1 MRVLRSS
8 VFCTCSLYTL
18 FLPLTSRQVSLL
30 PRRWIFGDGMC
41 SCCCLPLSHRC
52 LCLSA
57 WGLWDCG
64 RAALPWQRAVL
75 PNCVHLGFGV
85 SLRSSPSLLFIPPSS
100 QVFFGV
106 AEAIS
111 GSLSLSLSASHLSLS
126 TAYHPQT
133 YSHIRNETHIVENK
147 IHVHTGACAS
157 ITTFPLSTSSFHFLC
172 SRLYFVPSPFPCGGS
187 NTALRDTTVPRVPPA
202 YITVSSLL

>member
-111 GSLSLSLSASHLSLS
+111 GSLSLSLCLPSLTLHSLS
-126 TAYHPQT
+126 PSNVL
-133 YSHIRNETHIVENK
+133 SHT
-147 IHVHTGACAS
+147 
-157 ITTFPLSTSSFHFLC
+157 
-172 SRLYFVPSPFPCGGS
+172 
-187 NTALRDTTVPRVPPA
+187 
-202 YITVSSLL
+202 

>member
-1 MRVLRSS
+1 
-8 VFCTCSLYTL
+8 
-18 FLPLTSRQVSLL
+18 
-30 PRRWIFGDGMC
+30 MC

-111 GSLSLSLSASHLSLS
+111 SPLSLSLSASHPSLS

-133 YSHIRNETHIVENK
+133 YSHIRNETHILENK

-157 ITTFPLSTSSFHFLC
+157 ITTFLFPPPHFTFSVVVST
-172 SRLYFVPSPFPCGGS
+172 PFPLRSHVGVQIRHCGIPQS
-187 NTALRDTTVPRVPPA
+187 PESPRHTSLSLV
-202 YITVSSLL
+202 YFETQQRSSLDCASNSHHLI

>member
-1 MRVLRSS
+1 MCLRDTDRLSFLLLCFNVHFLPNFLWS
-8 VFCTCSLYTL
+8 FVFPHLLSLYTFPASHLAKSLSL
-18 FLPLTSRQVSLL
+18 FPPPLD
-30 PRRWIFGDGMC
+30 FGDGMC

-100 QVFFGV
+100 QVFFWCSRGYQQP
-106 AEAIS
+106 
-111 GSLSLSLSASHLSLS
+111 SLSLSLCLPSLTLHSLS
-126 TAYHPQT
+126 PSNVL
-133 YSHIRNETHIVENK
+133 SHT
-147 IHVHTGACAS
+147 
-157 ITTFPLSTSSFHFLC
+157 
-172 SRLYFVPSPFPCGGS
+172 
-187 NTALRDTTVPRVPPA
+187 
-202 YITVSSLL
+202 